1 MKQTLISASHSEM
14 ELETAIPLKLSD
26 TEIYVSVNLLHR
38 IQFLFA
44 FQFVCLED
52 PQLAVSKLTY

>member
-1 MKQTLISASHSEM
+1 MKQTLISASHTEM
-14 ELETAIPLKLSD
+14 ELETAIPLRHSD

-38 IQFLFA
+38 IQFLF
-44 FQFVCLED
+44 VCLED